1 MAILKKYKIK
11 RVLSIFTWIIIS
23 GASIALLAAS
33 VNKNDVRKCEGIN
46 ITISGASNHFFID
59 KHDIEN
65 IIVNQTGKNIK
76 NKTLQDFDL
85 RKIEKILERD
95 IWVNN
100 AELFFDTEG
109 VLQVFVDEKEPV
121 ARVFTTGGFSY
132 YIDSAMNILPLSEKF
147 SARVPVFTNFPSD
160 SKVLTGTDK
169 NLMAQVLTIAN
180 ELNADSFLMAM
191 IDQIDI
197 SSRQFELFPK
207 IGDQV
212 ILFGGA
218 DDYENKFRRLKLF
231 YKNVIPKTGVG
242 KYNIIN
248 LKYKDQVVA
257 KIRSKEDIISD
268 SLQTIRL
275 MKAIAE
281 YTQQRAGD
289 TLFTKTSGVEKN
301 TDESMVMQSFQ
312 RDEPGEMTI
321 YGMPNISSETLIKSA
336 NIDASKKSE
345 TKTIVAPSPQK
356 KQDEKKEV
364 KVVPVIKPN
373 EKAKVVKKPN
383 VQEAKKEKISEKL
396 KEKPIKTEKINKDKP
411 VNKVPKAVM
420 PKEHEKIENDY

>member
-33 VNKNDVRKCEGIN
+33 VNRNDVRKCAGIN

-59 KHDIEN
+59 KHDVEN

-121 ARVFTTGGFSY
+121 ARVFTAGGFSY

-160 SKVLTGTDK
+160 SKVLTGVDK

-197 SSRQFELFPK
+197 SNRQFELFPK

-231 YKNVIPKTGVG
+231 YKNVIPKTGVA
-242 KYNIIN
+242 KYNVIN
-248 LKYKDQVVA
+248 LKFKDQVVA

-289 TLFTKTSGVEKN
+289 TLFTKTSEVEKN

-364 KVVPVIKPN
+364 KVVPVTKPK
-373 EKAKVVKKPN
+373 EKTKVVNKPI
-383 VQEAKKEKISEKL
+383 VKEAKKEKIIEKP
-396 KEKPIKTEKINKDKP
+396 KEKPVKTEKINKDKP